1 MFDNVGLKIEK
12 YSPLEFQKLT
22 DRLGIICPVDSDR
35 VWFNLH
41 NLRIRYFPNENL
53 IRINNS
59 LHKFYNSAI
68 GIMGVPENY
77 NDFNINDM
85 KEVAEELSRIFE
97 RPINHFLLSRPIEV
111 GVNIDIFGFTPFEI
125 ISRYQCYLAGSSINA
140 FHTIEPRDRGR
151 PITRKCFFTDYK
163 IKFYDKSKQ
172 AKLSGSNILRYE
184 IVFDQLRKI
193 RAVLGQENLTMQ
205 TLCERETWVHF
216 GLYLLKVYKNI
227 KKLPL
232 IEGKIISVKDLNKI
246 YAECNSQ
253 FKSDLKRSLTPTH
266 YNNARLE
273 NVECYNFWNN
283 TNENA
288 HILINRKIYKKL
300 KKLINVPVAQ
310 LVSNNETELN

>member
-1 MFDNVGLKIEK
+1 MGAA
-12 YSPLEFQKLT
+12 
-22 DRLGIICPVDSDR
+22 
-35 VWFNLH
+35 
-41 NLRIRYFPNENL
+41 EN
-53 IRINNS
+53 
-59 LHKFYNSAI
+59 H
-68 GIMGVPENY
+68 
-77 NDFNINDM
+77 NDFNINNM

-97 RPINHFLLSRPIEV
+97 RPIHHFLLSRPIEV
-111 GVNIDIFGFTPFEI
+111 GVNIDVIGSTPFEI
-125 ISRYQCYLAGSSINA
+125 INRYQSYLAGSSNNA

-172 AKLSGSNILRYE
+172 AKLSGRNILRYE

-193 RAVLGQENLTMQ
+193 RTVVGRDNLTLQ

-216 GLYLLKVYKNI
+216 GLYLLKVYRNI

-232 IEGKIISVKDLNKI
+232 IEGNVIAVKDLNKI

-266 YNNARLE
+266 YNKARME

-283 TNENA
+283 ATENV
-288 HILINRKIYKKL
+288 HVLINKKIYNKIKK
-300 KKLINVPVAQ
+300 IITVPVAS
-310 LVSNNETELN
+310 LVSNCETELN